1 MYWDSNVREDDSVFW
16 KKSSKPGTD
25 GTDKNGKAQAD
36 KTAAKSAN
44 AGPGKSAAKSKKAQT
59 VKKGAANGAKKQ
71 AVKKPAADN
80 VKKED
85 ASDRVLAKLM
95 AIEKETRLKQVRDNV
110 DQLDDEKIAEHLES
124 LLKSLRN
131 D

>member
-1 MYWDSNVREDDSVFW
+1 MMYWDLKVREDDSVFW
-16 KKSSKPGTD
+16 KKSNKP
-25 GTDKNGKAQAD
+25 
-36 KTAAKSAN
+36 AAKSVN
-44 AGPGKSAAKSKKAQT
+44 AGSDKSAEKSKKAQT
-59 VKKGAANGAKKQ
+59 VKKTAANGGKTQ
-71 AVKKPAADN
+71 AVKKPAAGSA
-80 VKKED
+80 KKED